1 MKLQILP
8 AIGLVLLTSLSS
20 CKKDQTALEIEIL
33 RDQVRS
39 VELSQKV
46 RLLEMRWERLGP
58 SHELAELASAN
69 VEKSTQLL
77 TDMRLEREQ
86 LHVDIAK
93 LEKDLA
99 LAEQK
104 HKNHL
109 RMTSIGKEYPKF
121 AAKHRVY
128 QDVTVVEVDDMGI
141 QIRHKDGLSRVTASK
156 LSLEQMKDFGI
167 DPEIAHK
174 AQLDEAKQIAAYNK
188 MVDTELAKREQ
199 QERIAKAH
207 EALAPLPVV
216 ASTTTRSTR
225 PSNFGKMSSSY
236 ASYGTSSRT
245 RRYRSSYYTG
255 PTIYYYN
262 PGNSGSSCNYSSYS
276 SSFYQRVTP
285 KTFIAPQSTPQSIS
299 PTICP

>member
-1 MKLQILP
+1 MKIHTLP

-33 RDQVRS
+33 RDQARS

-86 LHVDIAK
+86 LTVDIAK
-93 LEKDLA
+93 IEKDLA

-128 QDVTVVEVDDMGI
+128 EDVTVVEVDHMGI

-156 LSLEQMKDFGI
+156 LTLDQMMDFGI

-188 MVDTELAKREQ
+188 MVDTELAKRKA
-199 QERIAKAH
+199 QERIAA
-207 EALAPLPVV
+207 AYAPSVPTPVV
-216 ASTTTRSTR
+216 ASTSRSTR

-236 ASYGTSSRT
+236 SSYGTSSRT
-245 RRYRSSYYTG
+245 RRYRSSYYSG

-262 PGNSGSSCNYSSYS
+262 AGNSGSSSNYSSNS
-276 SSFYQRVTP
+276 STFYQRVTP
-285 KTFIAPQSTPQSIS
+285 KSIFPQRVTPQTSS
-299 PTICP
+299 PTVCP

>member
-1 MKLQILP
+1 MIFKILP
-8 AIGLVLLTSLSS
+8 AIGLILLASLSS

-33 RDQVRS
+33 RGKARS

-86 LHVDIAK
+86 LTVDIAK

-99 LAEQK
+99 LAEQR

-128 QDVTVVEVDDMGI
+128 EDVTVVEVDHMGI

-156 LSLEQMKDFGI
+156 LTLEQMTDFGI
-167 DPEIAHK
+167 DPKIAHQ
-174 AQLDEAKQIAAYNK
+174 AQLDEAKQIADYNK
-188 MVDTELAKREQ
+188 MVDTELAKRKA
-199 QERIAKAH
+199 QERIAA
-207 EALAPLPVV
+207 AYAPSVSTPVV
-216 ASTTTRSTR
+216 ASTTRSSR
-225 PSNFGKMSSSY
+225 PSNFGKMSSSHT
-236 ASYGTSSRT
+236 SYGTSSRT

-262 PGNSGSSCNYSSYS
+262 AGNSGTSSNYSSYS
-276 SSFYQRVTP
+276 SGFYQRVTP
-285 KTFIAPQSTPQSIS
+285 QTFIPPRSTPQSIS

>member
-33 RDQVRS
+33 RDQARS

-69 VEKSTQLL
+69 VDKSAQLL

-86 LHVDIAK
+86 LTLDIVK
-93 LEKDLA
+93 LEKDLL

-121 AAKHRVY
+121 AAKHRIY
-128 QDVTVVEVDDMGI
+128 ENVTVVEVDDMGI

-156 LSLEQMKDFGI
+156 LTLEQMTDFGI

-174 AQLDEAKQIAAYNK
+174 AQIDEAKQIAAYNK
-188 MVDTELAKREQ
+188 MVDKELAKRKA
-199 QERIAKAH
+199 QERIAAAY
-207 EALAPLPVV
+207 EPSVPSPVV
-216 ASTTTRSTR
+216 ASTTRSSR

-236 ASYGTSSRT
+236 SSYGTSSRT

-262 PGNSGSSCNYSSYS
+262 AGNSGSSSNYSGYS

-285 KTFIAPQSTPQSIS
+285 KTFIPPRSTPQSIS